1 MPYQTDERLKNYLDT
16 NQLQRERMC
25 RAILAIDKRFSE
37 VRPRHPR
44 GGPDGGRDIQ
54 AIYRE
59 EQTTFGAVGFV
70 NQANDSE
77 EQKRTIK
84 KKFIDDL
91 ESASS
96 ADIEPKVFIFFTN
109 INLTLKEKENLI
121 AKAKKK
127 NLLHCEI
134 MDREILRIALDN
146 LDGFSIRFQYLNIPL
161 SEAEQASFFAKW
173 GDDIQSVIS
182 TGFQKIE
189 NTLNRILFFQ
199 EASDSLIYLTFS
211 FELDKEYDAEEIGHF
226 RLFCSMH
233 LKELKH
239 KIFSIL
245 FGSFD
250 RTDRIGESFMVEEKV
265 GIKHGISGAQWEQYL
280 SEDKEKF
287 QYSLIGSSAGVG
299 MDIVKSI
306 SITYSKDDFVRIS
319 PNLNL
324 KDFYDL
330 MYLPILNKSLV
341 KKIKTIHIYANGYKL
356 QEIHKSDFN
365 IDYDSFK
372 VKIPIEFSSNE
383 LQDSWVRIRPNSAS
397 AFKISF
403 FDKTPKRMYLPK
415 QINADLDT

>member
-1 MPYQTDERLKNYLDT
+1 MPYQTDERLKSYLDT
-16 NQLQRERMC
+16 NQLLRERMC
-25 RAILAIDKRFSE
+25 RSILATDKRFSE

-54 AIYRE
+54 AIFRE
-59 EQTTFGAVGFV
+59 EQTAFGAVGFV
-70 NQANDSE
+70 NQANDSD
-77 EQKRTIK
+77 EQKKIIK

-96 ADIEPKVFIFFTN
+96 ADIVPKVFIFFTN

-121 AKAKKK
+121 VKAKKK
-127 NLLHCEI
+127 NFLHCEI
-134 MDREILRIALDN
+134 LDREMLRIALDN

-182 TGFQKIE
+182 TGFQKID

-199 EASDSLIYLTFS
+199 EASDSLAYLTFS
-211 FELDKEYDAEEIGHF
+211 FELDKEYDAERIGHF

-250 RTDRIGESFMVEEKV
+250 RTDRIGESFMVDEKA
-265 GIKHGISGAQWEQYL
+265 GIKYGISGAQWEQYL
-280 SEDKEKF
+280 SEDKNEF
-287 QYSLIGSSAGVG
+287 QYSLIGSSAGIG
-299 MDIVKSI
+299 MNIVKSI
-306 SITYSKDDFVRIS
+306 SITYSKDNLVRLS

-324 KDFYDL
+324 KDFDEA
-330 MYLPILNKSLV
+330 MYLPIVNKSLAEKV
-341 KKIKTIHIYANGYKL
+341 NIIHIYANGYKL
-356 QEIHKSDFN
+356 QEIYKSEFK
-365 IDYDSFK
+365 IDYDPFK
-372 VKIPIEFSSNE
+372 AEIPIEFNSNE
-383 LQDSWVRIRPNSAS
+383 LQDSWVRIRPNNSS

-403 FDKTPKRMYLPK
+403 SDKTPKRMHIPS
-415 QINADLDT
+415 QINVDLDE